1 MKGLR
6 KYIDSIKPNFRKGGR
21 FAKLESTF
29 DAFETFLYVPKKVTL
44 SGSHIRDSV
53 DLKRTM
59 IIVVI
64 ALMPSLIFG
73 MWNVGYQFHKAM
85 GTSVSILADFWFGF
99 QAVLP
104 IIVVSYVTGLA
115 IEFISAQIRHHE
127 VNEGFLVTGMLI
139 PLIMPVNIP
148 LWVVA
153 VGTAFAVIFVKEV
166 FGGTGM
172 NIFNPALVARAFIFF
187 AYPSEISGDSPWIFG
202 FDNNLMGVD
211 GITGATALSHAA
223 SGHMESIPS
232 LSDLFFGFIPGCIGE
247 TSKLAILI
255 GALILIITGIGSLR
269 IMLSVIT
276 GGVIMTLIFNLIGA
290 NTYMQIDPMT
300 QLMMGGFMFGAVFMA
315 TDPVTASQTPS
326 GKIVYGVLIGV
337 FAILVRVFNPAYP
350 EGMMLSILLMNTFA
364 PLIDHVVVQNNIRKR
379 LKRLPK
385 ITNNVEPK

>member
-6 KYIDSIKPNFRKGGR
+6 KYIDTIKPKFQKGGR
-21 FAKLESTF
+21 FEKLESTF
-29 DAFETFLYVPKKVTL
+29 EAFESFLFVPKKVTL

-59 IIVVI
+59 IVVVV
-64 ALMPSLIFG
+64 ALMPALLFG

-85 GTSVSILADFWFGF
+85 GISVSILADFWFGF

-148 LWVVA
+148 LWIVA

-202 FDNNLMGVD
+202 FADSLKGVD
-211 GITGATALSHAA
+211 GITGATALSYAA
-223 SGHMESIPS
+223 SGQMESIPS
-232 LSDLFFGFIPGCIGE
+232 LSDLFFGLIPGSIGE
-247 TSKLAILI
+247 TSKLAIVL
-255 GALILIITGIGSLR
+255 GALILIFTGIGSFR
-269 IMLSVIT
+269 IMISTIA
-276 GGVIMTLIFNLIGA
+276 GGVFMTLIFNLIGA
-290 NTYMQIDPMT
+290 NAYMQIDPLT
-300 QLMMGGFMFGAVFMA
+300 QLMM
-315 TDPVTASQTPS
+315 
-326 GKIVYGVLIGV
+326 
-337 FAILVRVFNPAYP
+337 
-350 EGMMLSILLMNTFA
+350 
-364 PLIDHVVVQNNIRKR
+364 
-379 LKRLPK
+379 
-385 ITNNVEPK
+385 